1 MSIKLIMLIILILS
15 GLEIFSN
22 LITMLI
28 NSGIRILIKD
38 FRFNKKITEII
49 KVIFV
54 IAFML
59 SVIFL
64 LVQFV
69 KVMALWFGI
78 SLDKS
83 ILDIFR

>member
-1 MSIKLIMLIILILS
+1 MLIILILS

-28 NSGIRILIKD
+28 NSRIRILIKD

-59 SVIFL
+59 SVIFF

>member
-1 MSIKLIMLIILILS
+1 MLIILILS

-59 SVIFL
+59 SVIFF

>member
-1 MSIKLIMLIILILS
+1 
-15 GLEIFSN
+15 
-22 LITMLI
+22 MLI

-59 SVIFL
+59 SVIFF

>member
-1 MSIKLIMLIILILS
+1 MLIILILS